1 MARPCTTW
9 VRKWVRVGLCVVRGY
24 YINWR
29 NDIPREWIEDTRE
42 VALHDSTLECHI
54 YLSLAI
60 LPFTPSVCLGICLS
74 VLSVCLSVFLPVHRL
89 ISYLCVYVSLLLV
102 CVYYLCQL
110 SVSPYVCSAVC
121 LFASPSIHLYAYMF
135 VYRSSI
141 MSANMNV
148 FFAACVYMYVPSVC
162 LCVWH
167 CPCVPVCLYVCLPA
181 CVCMPVRF
189 SVYNSILT

>member
-1 MARPCTTW
+1 MS
-9 VRKWVRVGLCVVRGY
+9 
-24 YINWR
+24 YISFSR
-29 NDIPREWIEDTRE
+29 HPP
-42 VALHDSTLECHI
+42 I
-54 YLSLAI
+54 Y
-60 LPFTPSVCLGICLS
+60 
-74 VLSVCLSVFLPVHRL
+74 SVCLSWYMSICFVCLYTYMSGFLPVHRL

-148 FFAACVYMYVPSVC
+148 FFAACVYMYVY
-162 LCVWH
+162 LCV
-167 CPCVPVCLYVCLPA
+167 YVCLSDSL
-181 CVCMPVRF
+181 CITLF
-189 SVYNSILT
+189 

>member
-1 MARPCTTW
+1 MTALLN
-9 VRKWVRVGLCVVRGY
+9 VI
-24 YINWR
+24 YIFLSPSSHLLR
-29 NDIPREWIEDTRE
+29 LS
-42 VALHDSTLECHI
+42 VLVYV
-54 YLSLAI
+54 YL
-60 LPFTPSVCLGICLS
+60 FCLS
-74 VLSVCLSVFLPVHRL
+74 VCMSVFLPVHRL